1 MGCRDTFS
9 IGSKQIQDSS
19 GPQPADAEGEKQ
31 VENQKHQRVMPH
43 GTNLPKPAGFTLL
56 PGKLGTEKPMEW
68 NQQ

>member
-9 IGSKQIQDSS
+9 IGSKQIQDSK

-43 GTNLPKPAGFTLL
+43 GTNLPKPRVFTGV
-56 PGKLGTEKPMEW
+56 PGKLGTEKLLEW
-68 NQQ
+68 N